1 MRDKQIPYFWLGLF
15 FGLLFGV
22 FGTLVLTAKDTS
34 ETYDSYRER
43 RSGGWSQGPTRRPAN
58 PTRPGTGQQAEAPM
72 ADPARAE
79 RSFAKSHFMKKFV
92 AALTTPPEN
101 MAPQTAYVPLL
112 KAPQNP
118 IQCTGCHDPAKVNVQ
133 AMIQADPGSEKVEK
147 FRHSPRFM
155 VPLMTK
161 WVARLNQDHAGRLIK
176 PVVCTDC
183 HLIDPRD
190 NETKVRVF
198 PALMNSF
205 MTALIEKPKNK
216 QPASRWKP
224 LLKDPKPGALTCAK
238 CHGSTGEAMWQR
250 VQSGQYNLVAPD
262 KFRNNKEFM
271 VHLMEEWV
279 EELNHEA
286 KDQLTKTVGCK
297 DCHETDPRR

>member
-1 MRDKQIPYFWLGLF
+1 
-15 FGLLFGV
+15 
-22 FGTLVLTAKDTS
+22 
-34 ETYDSYRER
+34 
-43 RSGGWSQGPTRRPAN
+43 
-58 PTRPGTGQQAEAPM
+58 
-72 ADPARAE
+72 
-79 RSFAKSHFMKKFV
+79 
-92 AALTTPPEN
+92 
-101 MAPQTAYVPLL
+101 MAPQTSYVPLL
-112 KAPQNP
+112 KEPARP
-118 IQCTGCHDPAKVNVQ
+118 IRCAECHDSGGLDME
-133 AMIQADPGSEKVEK
+133 AMKRFDPGSEKVEK
-147 FRHSPRFM
+147 FRHSRRFM
-155 VPLMTK
+155 IPLMTK
-161 WVARLNQDHAGRLIK
+161 WVERLNARHAGRLIK

-190 NETKVRVF
+190 DQTAVRVY

-205 MTALIEKPKNK
+205 LTALVEKPRNK

-250 VQSGQYNLVAPD
+250 VQSGEYNLVAPD
-262 KFRNNKEFM
+262 EFRNNKEFM

-286 KDQLTKTVGCK
+286 GDQLTKTVGCK